1 MPATPFDSAIYRDL
15 FRDEEAGRLFDDA
28 AEIRAMLAVE
38 GELARVQGRRGM
50 IPEAAGEAIHRA
62 SGEISID
69 PAALAPETGRN
80 AVSVP
85 ALVEAFREAMRD
97 PEHSRFAHWGATSQD
112 IMETGLVLRLREF
125 LALCESRLAAGVSSL
140 GVLAETHAELPMA
153 ARTYGQAATV
163 TSFGA
168 VAAGWGR
175 PLLRRL
181 DELDR
186 IRDGVLTVSLSGA
199 AGTLSAMGPDGP
211 LVRSDLAEAL
221 GLADPGSSW
230 HAERDRIARL
240 SGWMAE
246 LCVSLGKMGEDL
258 ILMNQT
264 GRQELRLALAGGSST
279 MPQKS
284 NPVLPSL
291 IVALARH
298 AVAQNGAISG
308 AGLHREQRDGAAW
321 LVEWLALPQLCMATA
336 RSLAVAGDL
345 ASGIVPIRENM
356 LAGIDDGTG
365 LIHAEALSFALVA
378 ARVMP
383 RPEAQLAVK
392 ALCEEARADGVHLSD
407 LAKTRWPGANLED
420 AFSPAAQLGTAP
432 AEARSF
438 AVAAAR
444 TARG

>member
-15 FRDEEAGRLFDDA
+15 FRDEETGRLFDDSS
-28 AEIRAMLAVE
+28 EIRAILTVE
-38 GELARVQGRRGM
+38 GELARVQGLRGV
-50 IPEAAGEAIHRA
+50 IPEVSGEAIHRA
-62 SGEISID
+62 CGEIFID
-69 PAALAPETGRN
+69 PAALAPETGKN

-85 ALVEAFREAMRD
+85 ALVEAFREAMQD
-97 PEHSRFAHWGATSQD
+97 PEHSRYAHWGATSQD

-125 LALCESRLAAGVSSL
+125 LAICESRLSSAVSSL
-140 GVLAETHAELPMA
+140 GNLANIHAELPMA

-168 VAAGWGR
+168 VVAGWGR
-175 PLLRRL
+175 PLLRHL

-186 IRDGVLTVSLSGA
+186 IRKCILTVSLSGA
-199 AGTLSAMGPDGP
+199 AGTLSAMGPKGP
-211 LVRSDLAEAL
+211 QVRADLAEAL

-264 GRQELRLALAGGSST
+264 GRQELSLGQVGGSST

-291 IVALARH
+291 LVALARH
-298 AVAQNGAISG
+298 AVALNGAISG
-308 AGLHREQRDGAAW
+308 AGIHREQRDGTAW
-321 LVEWLALPQLCMATA
+321 LVEWLALPQLCLATA

-345 ASGIVPIRENM
+345 ACGVVPIRENM
-356 LAGIDDGTG
+356 LAGIDNGTG
-365 LIHAEALSFALVA
+365 FIHAEALSFALVS

-383 RPEAQLAVK
+383 KPEAQLAVK
-392 ALCEEARADGVHLSD
+392 ALCKEARSDGAHLSD
-407 LAKTRWPGANLED
+407 LAKSRWPDANLDD
-420 AFSPAAQLGTAP
+420 AFSPATQLGTAP

-444 TARG
+444 PARS